1 MHYEEVDYGGKK
13 LKIRVFDY
21 HTPEGWSEYVR
32 ATAGSITDE
41 TFVRPADGYPLDHE
55 EAKFD

>member
-1 MHYEEVDYGGKK
+1 MRYEEVDYGGKK

-32 ATAGSITDE
+32 ATAGSVDDE
-41 TFVRPADGYPLDHE
+41 TFVEPPDGYARDE
-55 EAKFD
+55 VSFD